1 MALKPV
7 LRYKI
12 DELFM
17 KWITDKAVQN
27 SLNSSLAQILKGEI
41 VTYATPQASES
52 ASLSNRRTQ
61 SPGKAISAN
70 RPASPS
76 TPPCSPPPSKV
87 TASPRSPRSRHR
99 KSIAKKDKAAVSV
112 SQSLVCD
119 DAEAS
124 VKIPPFYFPLGRPL
138 LGSGEVDISL
148 KLAREYLQ
156 KSPKAQLKQED
167 MHGFCKVELCISP
180 VGYVGYLYV

>member
-1 MALKPV
+1 MLV
-7 LRYKI
+7 HTCLLSSQHTLL
-12 DELFM
+12 LF
-17 KWITDKAVQN
+17 
-27 SLNSSLAQILKGEI
+27 
-41 VTYATPQASES
+41 
-52 ASLSNRRTQ
+52 TQ
-61 SPGKAISAN
+61 
-70 RPASPS
+70 
-76 TPPCSPPPSKV
+76 
-87 TASPRSPRSRHR
+87 
-99 KSIAKKDKAAVSV
+99 KDKAAVSV